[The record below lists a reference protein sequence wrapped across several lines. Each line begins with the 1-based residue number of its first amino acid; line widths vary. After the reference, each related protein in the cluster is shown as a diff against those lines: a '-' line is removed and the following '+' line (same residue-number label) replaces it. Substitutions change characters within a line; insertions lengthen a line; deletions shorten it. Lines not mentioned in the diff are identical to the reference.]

1 MKSLCIYQFDSP
13 VLKTIERD
21 VPFLAI
27 GVERGEYDEDEYDE
41 NPNELYHL
49 DKLRDLGAKVEIIG
63 TVKNPKYI
71 GESGHTLEVAW
82 VTFPSNKEK

>member
-41 NPNELYHL
+41 NPNEQYQ
-49 DKLRDLGAKVEIIG
+49 
-63 TVKNPKYI
+63 
-71 GESGHTLEVAW
+71 
-82 VTFPSNKEK
+82 